1 MVARSGPGRVGGS
14 RLRVVHSR
22 AAPQSSVHSPGRTGP
37 HVDEPGL
44 AGDMQIS
51 PVNPVDLSDVAARLE
66 QAAGRVEVCAVQ
78 VCIATSTTWR
88 GEAAVLHHDRVDE
101 HASDLRA
108 LARRLREAAGLVR
121 DLEAAAR
128 RRIDLVGDA
137 DVTAGDWPVEVVG
150 RG

>member
-1 MVARSGPGRVGGS
+1 M
-14 RLRVVHSR
+14 
-22 AAPQSSVHSPGRTGP
+22 
-37 HVDEPGL
+37 E
-44 AGDMQIS
+44 IS
-51 PVNPVDLSDVAARLE
+51 PLNPVDLSDVVARLE
-66 QAAGRVEVCAVQ
+66 RAAGRVEVCAVQ
-78 VCIATSTTWR
+78 ARTATSTTWR

-128 RRIDLVGDA
+128 RRIDLVGDV